1 MKMLIPRVKSKRV
14 KAVEVCFTTFS
25 SRGKTK
31 FICILHMKSLL
42 ANSRPGGRA
51 VGRYHNLRGRESS
64 NVKPFEGKL
73 FAAKILREGAISP
86 RPQPCYYH
94 PAPLPPTFPS
104 APVPTVHGGWM
115 AHGIIIIFPAAIIHT
130 SKQVKSIKT
139 MEFLVLILFSN
150 MSNLILSKDMK
161 S

>member
-1 MKMLIPRVKSKRV
+1 MLIPRVKSRV

-42 ANSRPGGRA
+42 ANSRPGGRTL
-51 VGRYHNLRGRESS
+51 GRYHKLRGGGTSS
-64 NVKPFEGKL
+64 NVKFFEGEL
-73 FAAKILREGAISP
+73 FASIAAKILGDGRFTPGLNPLTNP
-86 RPQPCYYH
+86 RPPYLPLGPRSDGPWRLDGSWHHHHFSCCHH
-94 PAPLPPTFPS
+94 PY
-104 APVPTVHGGWM
+104 
-115 AHGIIIIFPAAIIHT
+115 IQT
-130 SKQVKSIKT
+130 SKMYKN

-150 MSNLILSKDMK
+150 MFKNLK